1 MIVFGIDPGSKE
13 SGIVML
19 ESEKGFDWTIK
30 TKSMQPNQTA
40 KLIIQSGIQGGTD
53 RYIAIE
59 KIVSYNQKVGA
70 SVFDTVKWVG
80 RFMECWENEPNCTQ
94 VKEIPRREAVGH
106 LCEFGKSGSD
116 KYVREALIKRFGKE
130 VLKGFTNH
138 TWSALAIAVTFI
150 DKYILGGKKK

>member
-1 MIVFGIDPGSKE
+1 MIVFGIDPGSRE

-19 ESEKGFDWTIK
+19 ESKNDSDWIIK
-30 TKSMQPNQTA
+30 AKSMQPNTTA
-40 KLIIQSGIQGGTD
+40 KLIVQDGIQAKGD
-53 RYIAIE
+53 LKYVAIE
-59 KIVSYNQKVGA
+59 KIVSYNKKVGA
-70 SVFDTVKWVG
+70 DVFDTVKWVG

-130 VLKGFTNH
+130 MLGGFTSH

-150 DKYILGGKKK
+150 DKYILGGK